1 MEKTIFEANSKN
13 EGKTFDEST
22 VSLNENEKSAFA
34 NILKQ
39 TVARQGNDISVY
51 YKEILSKYQGY
62 TEKRLAVQQK
72 FEQEREALRK
82 AGASKETLAEH
93 DYQKEGA
100 LEAVDSEFAMRED
113 SFQSWTNSIA
123 NMSLEQLQKLL
134 FQAEQELQ
142 RSEFLSPNDPKLAG
156 QRAKVSSLK
165 NEN

>member
-1 MEKTIFEANSKN
+1 MIWKKLYSKANSKN

-93 DYQKEGA
+93 DYQKE
-100 LEAVDSEFAMRED
+100 R
-113 SFQSWTNSIA
+113 
-123 NMSLEQLQKLL
+123 SL
-134 FQAEQELQ
+134 
-142 RSEFLSPNDPKLAG
+142 G
-156 QRAKVSSLK
+156 GC
-165 NEN
+165 

>member
-1 MEKTIFEANSKN
+1 MLI
-13 EGKTFDEST
+13 
-22 VSLNENEKSAFA
+22 
-34 NILKQ
+34 
-39 TVARQGNDISVY
+39 
-51 YKEILSKYQGY
+51 
-62 TEKRLAVQQK
+62 QQK
-72 FEQEREALRK
+72 FEQERRSIKKKQELLK
-82 AGASKETLAEH
+82 KTLAEH

-156 QRAKVSSLK
+156 QRAK
-165 NEN
+165 